1 MNIQRKIVVR
11 GKVQGVGFR
20 NATWRKAMELG
31 IRRSVRNLDDGS
43 VEILAS
49 ATNKEFKVFENWC
62 REGRSHQGWTALKFL
77 NWIKQVL
84 QISALMIEIFINR
97 FKIKKR
103 LN

>member
-31 IRRSVRNLDDGS
+31 IRVQSGILMTGAWKSWLRQPIKNLKSLKIGAARG
-43 VEILAS
+43 LLM
-49 ATNKEFKVFENWC
+49 
-62 REGRSHQGWTALKFL
+62 QGWTVLKFL
-77 NWIKQVL
+77 NWIKQAL

>member
-31 IRRSVRNLDDGS
+31 IRGAVRNLDDGS

-49 ATNKEFKVFENWC
+49 ATDKEFKVFENWC
-62 REGRSHQGWTALKFL
+62 RVGPSHARVDRLE
-77 NWIKQVL
+77 
-84 QISALMIEIFINR
+84 ISELDQTGFTDFSIDY
-97 FKIKKR
+97 
-103 LN
+103 

>member
-31 IRRSVRNLDDGS
+31 IRGAVRNLDDGS

-49 ATNKEFKVFENWC
+49 ANDKDFLIFENWC
-62 REGRSHQGWTALKFL
+62 SVGSFYARVDRLE
-77 NWIKQVL
+77 
-84 QISALMIEIFINR
+84 ISELDQTGFTDFSIDD
-97 FKIKKR
+97 
-103 LN
+103 

>member
-1 MNIQRKIVVR
+1 
-11 GKVQGVGFR
+11 
-20 NATWRKAMELG
+20 MEL
-31 IRRSVRNLDDGS
+31 
-43 VEILAS
+43 
-49 ATNKEFKVFENWC
+49 VFEMPPGEKQWNWGSGGLSGILMTGVWKSWL
-62 REGRSHQGWTALKFL
+62 RQPIKNLKSLKIDVAWDLLMQGWTALKFL